1 MTKKLDVDG
10 FFSKKK
16 LAVVGVSRQ
25 KYKFGNTVYYDL
37 KKKGFRVFPVN
48 THMQT
53 FDNERCFPDLKS
65 LPEPIDGAVLVIPP
79 AQTEQVVKDAAD
91 ANVPLIW
98 MQQGSESKSA
108 IQFCKEHNITTV
120 TGQCILMFAEPVT
133 SFHKFHRWLNKL
145 FCKLPK

>member
-1 MTKKLDVDG
+1 MTRKLDVDR

-48 THMQT
+48 AHMQT

-79 AQTEQVVKDAAD
+79 AQTEQIVKDAAA

-108 IQFCKEHNITTV
+108 VQFCKEHNITTV
-120 TGQCILMFAEPVT
+120 TGECILMFAEPVAF
-133 SFHKFHRWLNKL
+133 FHKFHRWLNKL
-145 FCKLPK
+145 FGKLPK

>member
-120 TGQCILMFAEPVT
+120 IGECILMFAEPVT

-145 FCKLPK
+145 FGKLPK